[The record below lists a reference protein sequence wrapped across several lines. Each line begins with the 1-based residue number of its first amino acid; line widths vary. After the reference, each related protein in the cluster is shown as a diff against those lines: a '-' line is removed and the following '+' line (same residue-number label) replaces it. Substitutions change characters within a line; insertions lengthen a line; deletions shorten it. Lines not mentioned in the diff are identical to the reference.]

1 MFIYAAGLSSLM
13 SRRLY
18 IIPLLLAAML
28 LSVFIFS
35 ASASAAEPGLNASGD
50 SYASVAR
57 AQALGVK
64 HVRRFVGWSE
74 LEPSSAGHFSSA
86 AVSQLDDFVN
96 AANGAGQEV
105 TLVVTG
111 IPAWAG
117 SNGDYLTGPTNP
129 AQYAA
134 FTGRLAARYQD
145 KVANW
150 EIWNEADEIWFWH
163 GSTPSPQLYAPLL
176 KASYLAIKAADPS
189 AQVVAGPFTGNNF
202 EFLQELYKQGAK
214 GYFDAVAVHTDTGC
228 LVNGPSVYY
237 IDENRRVGRY
247 SFLGFREVHRVM
259 AENGDGDKPINM
271 SEFGWSAYTG
281 MCNKGKWAGMKA
293 AGVGEALQAQ
303 YMREAFHCMAAYPYV
318 RTALWFSDTDY
329 APAEEELN
337 RYGLIRSD
345 GSKRP
350 AWQALRDQVLHGD
363 QLKSPCGYF
372 DPPTVK
378 LDYPQSG
385 TLFQDEIH
393 IQASATAASGDL
405 RRIVFYLD
413 GIKLSGALASNGSL
427 VERIASKLP
436 NLALGSHTLRAEA
449 TDQWGNYS
457 SQEKT
462 IQKIDNSKLSKQKT
476 LLGFKITK
484 RTGKQVWRGQLT
496 VPANSLLLPSGK
508 ILLRWQKWVPFSK
521 QSSSHATRY
530 QWATKYARLKSAAG
544 PFLFEQKLPA
554 GGKWRASATYS
565 TSGPFSA
572 AQKSLLLR

>member
-1 MFIYAAGLSSLM
+1 M
-13 SRRLY
+13 SRRLCV
-18 IIPLLLAAML
+18 IPLLLVAML
-28 LSVFIFS
+28 LSASIFA
-35 ASASAAEPGLNASGD
+35 ASASAAEPGLNLSGD
-50 SYASVAR
+50 SFASVAR

-74 LEPSSAGHFSSA
+74 LEPSSAGSFSPA
-86 AVSQLDDFVN
+86 AIGQLDDFVN
-96 AANGAGQEV
+96 AANAADQQV
-105 TLVVTG
+105 TFVLTG
-111 IPAWAG
+111 IPVWAG

-134 FTGRLAARYQD
+134 FTGRLAARYQG

-163 GSTPSPQLYAPLL
+163 GSDPSPALYAPLL
-176 KASYLAIKAADPS
+176 KASYLAIKASDAS

-237 IDENRRVGRY
+237 IDDNRRVGRY

-281 MCNKGKWAGMKA
+281 MCEKGMWAGMKA

-318 RTALWFSDTDY
+318 KTASWFGDVDY
-329 APAEEELN
+329 APQEEELN

-350 AWQALRDQVLHGD
+350 AWQTLRDQVLHGD
-363 QLKSPCGYF
+363 QLTSPCGYF
-372 DPPTVK
+372 EPPQIK
-378 LDYPQSG
+378 LAYPQPG
-385 TLFQDEIH
+385 TMFQEELYV
-393 IQASATAASGDL
+393 QASAQAASGDM
-405 RRIVFYLD
+405 RRIAFYLD

-427 VERIASKLP
+427 VGRIASKLP
-436 NLALGSHTLRAEA
+436 SLALGAHTFKAEA

-457 SQEKT
+457 SKET
-462 IQKIDNSKLSKQKT
+462 IVQKVDNSKLSKQKT
-476 LLGFKITK
+476 LLSFKITK
-484 RTGKQVWRGQLT
+484 KTGKQVWRGQLT

-521 QSSSHATRY
+521 QSSSRATRY
-530 QWATKYARLKSAAG
+530 HWATKYARLKSAVG
-544 PFLFEQKLPA
+544 PFLFEQKLPS

-572 AQKSLLLR
+572 AQKNLLLRR